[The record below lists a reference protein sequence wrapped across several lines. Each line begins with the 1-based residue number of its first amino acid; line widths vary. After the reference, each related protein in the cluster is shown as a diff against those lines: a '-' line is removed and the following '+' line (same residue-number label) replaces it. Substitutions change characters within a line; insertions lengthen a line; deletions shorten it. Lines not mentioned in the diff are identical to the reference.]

1 MPGTVYTAEEKYS
14 IIMEAFQ
21 NPNITIASICREHGI
36 AVSLFYKW
44 RDQFLEG
51 GKKGLEGK
59 DPDKALIKEN
69 ENLKSIIG
77 EMTIANE
84 ILKKKLYEEEK
95 VSSVNEMDNSGI
107 KIRKACYYSGINRIT
122 YYYRKNHENRED
134 RRYLT
139 SIDKSI
145 VNKIIELCRERV
157 TYGYNRI
164 WALLR
169 NSGIRISRKTVYRI
183 MKNNDLTLPLHT
195 HKNKME
201 LKLLRADRPEMLIET
216 DITYIPTGC

>member
-84 ILKKKLYEEEK
+84 ILKKNY
-95 VSSVNEMDNSGI
+95 MR
-107 KIRKACYYSGINRIT
+107 RK
-122 YYYRKNHENRED
+122 K
-134 RRYLT
+134 
-139 SIDKSI
+139 
-145 VNKIIELCRERV
+145 
-157 TYGYNRI
+157 
-164 WALLR
+164 
-169 NSGIRISRKTVYRI
+169 
-183 MKNNDLTLPLHT
+183 
-195 HKNKME
+195 
-201 LKLLRADRPEMLIET
+201 
-216 DITYIPTGC
+216 